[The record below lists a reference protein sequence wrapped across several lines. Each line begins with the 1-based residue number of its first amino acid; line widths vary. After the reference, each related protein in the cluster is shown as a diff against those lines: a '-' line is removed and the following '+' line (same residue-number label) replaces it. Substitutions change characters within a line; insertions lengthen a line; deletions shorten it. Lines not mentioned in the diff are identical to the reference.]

1 MIIGGSKRRV
11 VENMRKA
18 IKEGRFN
25 DKVETGDPDL
35 SAKEKTGQVARYLK
49 NQNSL
54 LYRFLNV
61 CARALVDTGSKVL
74 NWHTE
79 IEGLENLRDLEGGV
93 IVTSNHFNPLDNTAV
108 RITVNRAGYRRLF
121 LVSQDTNLA
130 MRGWI
135 GFIMNHED
143 IIPMMKSR
151 QYLSG
156 SFEEQIADNL
166 RKGHAILI
174 YPEQEMWFNYRKP
187 RPPKR
192 GAYYYAAK
200 NQVPIVSLF
209 VEVRDLRKK
218 DNDEFR
224 KVRYTVHVLNTIY
237 PNSDKSVRENSILM
251 MNQDYEQ
258 KVKAYERAY
267 GKKLSYEFGEDD
279 IAGWIS
285 AQRP

>member
-192 GAYYYAAK
+192 GAYYYAVK

>member
-1 MIIGGSKRRV
+1 MIIGGSKTQV
-11 VENMRKA
+11 IEN
-18 IKEGRFN
+18 IKQATAEGRFN
-25 DKVETGDPDL
+25 DKVEIGDPDL
-35 SAKEKTGQVARYLK
+35 SAKEKTGQVTRYLK
-49 NQNSL
+49 NRNSL
-54 LYRFLNV
+54 IYRFLNV
-61 CARALVDTGSKVL
+61 CARAMVDTGSKVL
-74 NWHTE
+74 NRHTE

-108 RITVNRAGYRRLF
+108 RVTVNRAGYRQLF

-130 MRGWI
+130 MKGWI

-156 SFEEQIADNL
+156 SFEEQIADTL

-200 NQVPIVSLF
+200 NQVPVVSLF

-218 DNDEFR
+218 DNEEFR

-237 PNSDKSVRENSILM
+237 PDPDRSIRENSMQM
-251 MNQDYEQ
+251 MKQDYEQ
-258 KVKAYERAY
+258 KVKVYERAY
-267 GKKLSYEFGEDD
+267 GKKLGYEFEEDD
-279 IAGWIS
+279 IAGWIPS
-285 AQRP
+285 GD

>member
-1 MIIGGSKRRV
+1 MIIGGSKTQV
-11 VENMRKA
+11 IEN
-18 IKEGRFN
+18 IKQAAAEGRFN
-25 DKVETGDPDL
+25 DKVEIDDPDL
-35 SAKEKTGQVARYLK
+35 SAREKTGQVSRYLK

-74 NWHTE
+74 NWHTR

-108 RITVNRAGYRRLF
+108 RITLNRAGYRRLF

-130 MRGWI
+130 MKGWI

-143 IIPMMKSR
+143 IIPIMKSR

-156 SFEEQIADNL
+156 SFEDQIADTL
-166 RKGHAILI
+166 HKGHAILI

-200 NQVPIVSLF
+200 NLVPVVSCF
-209 VEVRDLRKK
+209 VEVRDLPHEG
-218 DNDEFR
+218 NEEFQ
-224 KVRYTVHVLNTIY
+224 KVRYTMHVLDTIY
-237 PNSDKSVRENSILM
+237 PDPGKSVRENSMQM
-251 MNQDYEQ
+251 MKQDYGQ
-258 KVKAYERAY
+258 KVKAYEKAY
-267 GKKLSYEFGEDD
+267 GKKLSYDFREDD
-279 IAGWIS
+279 IAGWKP
-285 AQRP
+285 RP